1 MASPLRLPLLLTLSL
16 TLAACGTA
24 PGDLAAQEQTPHLGA
39 QAAAG
44 EPVLNELYY
53 DAPSTDAGTFVELR
67 GPAGMSL
74 SGYTLTA
81 YDTAGTAYRTI
92 TLSGTIPASGYYVV
106 AQDSTVPNR
115 TLVNAGADL
124 NNGSGSLRLLK
135 SGAVIDAVAYGTPS
149 AGRGEGTPAPTTG
162 AGSAL
167 ARVPD
172 GTDTNA
178 NSADFRVQAATPGA
192 ANGGSGGGTPTG
204 KTVLFDLTKRED
216 AGNADWRIDGA
227 YSEYASALRG
237 LGYTVKAVTGTAI
250 TSTSLSGAKV
260 LVIPEPQ
267 NPFSDS
273 ERAALLTFVQNGGGL
288 FMISDHRVSDRD
300 NDGWDSPEV
309 FGGWDGSTPASVS
322 SAYQRS
328 LDSDAL
334 FGLNH
339 SFNSS
344 FSDPVYTATPT
355 SSTHPIVVGSAGT
368 GDDVVSAGVYVGTS
382 IDVLA
387 GTGVMGTGGKTYL
400 GVNTV
405 GTGRVAAWGDTSTFS
420 DGTYSDGTTSQY
432 KNWGNLSNA
441 NLGKN
446 VVRWL
451 AGDL

>member
-1 MASPLRLPLLLTLSL
+1 MRPHPTLPTLLALSL
-16 TLAACGTA
+16 TLAACGA
-24 PGDLAAQEQTPHLGA
+24 RSGAEPPALGA
-39 QAAAG
+39 LAAAG
-44 EPVLNELYY
+44 EPIINELYY
-53 DAPSTDAGTFVELR
+53 DSAGTDTGTFIELR
-67 GPAGMSL
+67 GPAGKSL

-81 YDTAGTAYRTI
+81 YDTAGTAYRTL

-106 AQDSTVPNR
+106 AQDTTVPGR
-115 TLVNAGADL
+115 TLVNSGTDL
-124 NNGSGSLRLLK
+124 NNGSASLRLLR
-135 SGAVIDAVAYGTPS
+135 SGTVIDAVAYGTPTT
-149 AGRGEGTPAPTTG
+149 GRGEGSSAPTTG

-172 GTDTNA
+172 GQDTDA

-192 ANGGSGGGTPTG
+192 ATGGTSTPSG
-204 KTVLFDLTKRED
+204 KTVLFDLTKHED

-227 YSEYASALRG
+227 YSDYAAALRG
-237 LGYTVKAVTGTAI
+237 LGYTVRALTGTAI
-250 TSTSLSGAKV
+250 TSTALSGAQV
-260 LVIPEPQ
+260 LVIAEPQ
-267 NPFSDS
+267 NPLSDS
-273 ERAALLTFVQNGGGL
+273 ERSAIQTFVQNGGGL
-288 FMISDHRVSDRD
+288 FMVSDHRDSDRD

-309 FGGWDGSTPASVS
+309 FGGWDGSTPASVTTS
-322 SAYQRS
+322 LQRS
-328 LDSDAL
+328 LDSDTL
-334 FGLNH
+334 FGLRH

-355 SSTHPIVVGSAGT
+355 AGTHPIVVGGAGS

-387 GTGVMGTGGKTYL
+387 GTGVLGANGKTYL

-405 GTGRVAAWGDTSTFS
+405 GAGRVAAWGDTSTFS
-420 DGTYSDGTTSQY
+420 DGTFSDGTTSQY
-432 KNWGNLSNA
+432 ANWGNLGNA